1 MHDSSSTLTAPGATP
16 AARYVL
22 RGALMAA
29 CAIVLFAHSAFAQ
42 SGDLAP
48 IVLQPGNDGVLI
60 AQQQGADNRDGV
72 SLIAGKDGAAAS
84 ERGAATHAHLEI
96 LVRQIAR
103 EMAFNEDFAVLI
115 AKLESRFDPDAISE
129 EGAMGLMQLMP
140 DTARE
145 FGVKDPFD
153 PEQNI
158 RGSIRYLKQLT
169 AEFGHPLLVA
179 AAYHSGPQTVRRT
192 RGIPKGPRM
201 AAYTVAILNDFY
213 GLYDLSKDTSKR
225 PPATIEA
232 LATEALAAGYATGG
246 TDTAVDRSA
255 TKDSLSNLL
264 TDQIGQDSDDP
275 KRQTSPPDNSTP
287 GTWEGGFVLHLD

>member
-1 MHDSSSTLTAPGATP
+1 MIMHDSSSTLTAPSAAH
-16 AARYVL
+16 AARHIL
-22 RGALMAA
+22 RGAQMAG
-29 CAIVLFAHSAFAQ
+29 CAIALFAGPASAQ
-42 SGDLAP
+42 SNDLAP
-48 IVLQPGNDGVLI
+48 IVLHPGNDGVLV
-60 AQQQGADNRDGV
+60 AQQQSADNRDGV
-72 SLIAGKDGAAAS
+72 SLIAGKDLVATSGRGGAS
-84 ERGAATHAHLEI
+84 RTHLETM
-96 LVRQIAR
+96 VRQIAR

-115 AKLESRFDPDAISE
+115 AKLESRFDPDAVSD
-129 EGAMGLMQLMP
+129 EGAMGVMQLMP

-145 FGVKDPFD
+145 LGVKNPLD

-169 AEFGHPLLVA
+169 AEFSHPLLVA

-213 GLYDLSKDTSKR
+213 GLYDLSTDAAKRRTS
-225 PPATIEA
+225 T
-232 LATEALAAGYATGG
+232 TEALAAVYVKDDADPPVGNL
-246 TDTAVDRSA
+246 A
-255 TKDSLSNLL
+255 TKDSVSETL
-264 TDQIGQDSDDP
+264 TGQLGQDSDEP